1 MYSTKNFTPRSYQK
15 EIFETTKNNSTLVCL
30 PTGTGKTINII
41 LLTVHRLNSI
51 KDSKAAIVSPT
62 KPLNAQHVK
71 TFSNYTTIPTEEIVL
86 VTGLTKPEE
95 RKELYKKRVI
105 IATPQTLKEDI
116 ENNRFS
122 FEDFSLLA
130 VDEAHRA
137 IGNYAYNFLAEKYIR
152 ESSSPLILALTA
164 SPGGTKTKIEEIKSN
179 LHIGAVEIRTE
190 EDIKEHMQEKKAVW
204 LEVELPPEL
213 KQIQSLIKSAFKNKI
228 NDLKKIGFTKP
239 VSLITKRDLLILQQQ
254 LRKNLSQKNPST
266 FYGISLT
273 ALLIKIDY
281 AIELLETQGL
291 LPLQEFWNKL
301 QHEETKAAKSI
312 LKMEEIQN
320 AISLTS
326 SLISKN
332 IKHPKLYML
341 RGIIRKELVQNPD
354 AKFIIFANYRNTIE
368 EILDFLN
375 KENKIRATKLI
386 GQKSGLTQKE
396 QISTIRNFEEGKYNA
411 LIGTSILE
419 EGLDIK
425 TTGAELAIFYDIVP
439 SEIRTIQR
447 KGRVGR
453 IQAGK
458 IIFLVTNN
466 TREQGYKWSA
476 YHKEKTMKK
485 TLQVMQ
491 KETQA
496 KLIS

>member
-1 MYSTKNFTPRSYQK
+1 MYSIKNFTPRDYQR
-15 EIFETTKNNSTLVCL
+15 EIFETTKDSSTLVCL

-41 LLTVHRLNSI
+41 LLAVHRLNSI
-51 KDSKAAIVSPT
+51 EGSKVAIVSPT

-71 TFSNYTTIPTEEIVL
+71 TFNNFTTIPKEEIVL
-86 VTGLTKPEE
+86 VTGLIKPEN
-95 RKELYKKRVI
+95 RKELYEKKVI

-116 ENNRFS
+116 ANNRFS
-122 FEDFSLLA
+122 FKDFSLLTI
-130 VDEAHRA
+130 DEAHRA
-137 IGNYAYNFLAEKYIR
+137 IGNYAYNFLAERYMQD
-152 ESSSPLILALTA
+152 STSPLMLALTA

-179 LHIGAVEIRTE
+179 LHIAAVEIRTE
-190 EDIKEHMQEKKAVW
+190 EDIKEHMQEKKTVW
-204 LEVELPPEL
+204 LEVELSPEL
-213 KQIQSLIKSAFKNKI
+213 KQIQSLIKSAFKNKVT
-228 NDLKKIGFTKP
+228 DLKKIGFTKP
-239 VSLITKRDLLILQQQ
+239 ISLITKRDLLISQQQ
-254 LRKNLSQKNPST
+254 LRKNLSRKNPST

-281 AIELLETQGL
+281 ALELLETQGL

-301 QHEETKAAKSI
+301 EKEETKAAKSI

-320 AISLTS
+320 AVSLTS
-326 SLISKN
+326 SLIKKD

-341 RGIIRKELVQNPD
+341 RGIIKNELTQNP
-354 AKFIIFANYRNTIE
+354 ATKFIIFANYRNTIN
-368 EILDFLN
+368 EIINFLSQEKN
-375 KENKIRATKLI
+375 IKPIKLI

-396 QISTIRNFEEGKYNA
+396 QISTIKDFEDGIYNVM
-411 LIGTSILE
+411 IGTSILE

-425 TTGAELAIFYDIVP
+425 SGAGLAIFYDIVP
-439 SEIRTIQR
+439 SEIRAIQR

-453 IQAGK
+453 TQTGK

-466 TREQGYKWSA
+466 TREQGYRWSA
-476 YHKEKTMKK
+476 YNKEKIMKK